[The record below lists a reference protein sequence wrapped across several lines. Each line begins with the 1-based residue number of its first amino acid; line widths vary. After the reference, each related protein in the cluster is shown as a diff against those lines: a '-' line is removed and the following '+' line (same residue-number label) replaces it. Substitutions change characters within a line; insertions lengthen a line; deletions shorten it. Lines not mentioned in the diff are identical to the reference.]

1 MCVWVVSH
9 ALLPTCLQ
17 YFRGNKQPAILVMTW
32 ESPGAVALGALPARG
47 GNRPGYVGWEFART
61 RGRASLLYCPL
72 IPDIMSLH
80 TCNCLYHFT
89 DPKTAFVRWHSSL
102 KNF

>member
-32 ESPGAVALGALPARG
+32 ESPGAVALGVLPARG

-72 IPDIMSLH
+72 IPNIMSLH
-80 TCNCLYHFT
+80 TCTILQTQKMCLSDGMLLLEHLYRT
-89 DPKTAFVRWHSSL
+89 
-102 KNF
+102 